1 MKKFTKAIE
10 MVLFVMA
17 LCACLFA
24 AGCGKNGEVGSDK
37 PGTDAPEVTDSD
49 TEKVGIDDYQNV
61 YDDKGNLIG
70 REGYYTNGVLRYK
83 ETLDKKGNTTESV
96 LYNSDGAVN
105 AEEKY
110 TYDGDGKIV
119 QITTKKNYYENGQLK
134 EYNISYFNENTWC
147 IGSYSYNAD
156 GSSQGFTTY
165 EYDEAGN
172 VTREKVFSEKT
183 TLKYAV
189 VRDYEDETHPNLPTK
204 ETMEDD
210 RGNITSVALM
220 EYNENGTIKRRSEC
234 NTSGDVTS
242 YCDYVYGD
250 DGKLAEEQV
259 YVSDGN
265 GGFYR
270 YN

>member
-1 MKKFTKAIE
+1 MKKITKTIE
-10 MVLFVMA
+10 ILILMLA
-17 LCACLFA
+17 LTACLFVA
-24 AGCGKNGEVGSDK
+24 ACKSD
-37 PGTDAPEVTDSD
+37 GGVDTDGPDTSSPEVTDTD
-49 TEKVGIDDYQNV
+49 PVGIDDYQNV
-61 YDDKGNLIG
+61 YDENGNLIG

-83 ETLDKKGNTTESV
+83 ESIDKNGNTTESI
-96 LYNSDGAVN
+96 LYNMDGTVD

-110 TYDGDGKIV
+110 IYDTDGKIV
-119 QITTKKNYYENGQLK
+119 QITTEKSYYENGELT

-172 VTREKVFSEKT
+172 VTKESVFSENK

-189 VRDYEDETHPNLPTK
+189 VRAYEDDEHPTLATK
-204 ETMEDD
+204 ETTEDYI
-210 RGNITSVALM
+210 GNITSVALM

-234 NTSGDVTS
+234 NSDGTVTS

-250 DGKLAEEQV
+250 DGKLAEEQI

-270 YN
+270 YH